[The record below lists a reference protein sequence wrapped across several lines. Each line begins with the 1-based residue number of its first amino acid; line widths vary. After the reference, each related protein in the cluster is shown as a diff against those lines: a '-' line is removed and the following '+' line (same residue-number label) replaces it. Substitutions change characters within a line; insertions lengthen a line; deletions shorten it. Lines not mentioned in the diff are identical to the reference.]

1 MQNSKDI
8 RPECRVNEQIRS
20 EYEASF
26 MRTPI
31 NRKHSLAARLLPT
44 MTAVAAVVFNP
55 SAQAQKLEEI
65 IVTAQKRAESLQ
77 DVSVSVTAL
86 GGEKLSDFGIARLE
100 EITAYVPN
108 FVMSET
114 GIGTQIY
121 IRGIGSGINQGFEQS
136 VGMYRD
142 GIYYGR
148 AQLSRAPIFDME
160 RVEVLR
166 GPQVTLF
173 GNNSIGG
180 AVSMT
185 ASSPTDEFEGSAS
198 YMADFDHGERETTL
212 IFSGPLSDAFGARLS
227 IRDYQ
232 MDGYI
237 FNGTLNDE
245 EPKRDYLTTRLKLA
259 FDSDDVT
266 WMNGNLLLERST
278 FDIKGRQI
286 AIFEDKPSGGFA
298 TSGSNYANGSRRETL
313 ATLLSG
319 LPSSNNATVLDTS
332 DLERRYSNKD
342 FSFNEIRSATLTMNF
357 NIGESELKSISGYLD
372 YNYND
377 ACDCDFT
384 GATLIQYESDED
396 YEQTSQEFRFT
407 SPSGNR
413 IEFIAGLYY
422 QKDELLFNDALIA
435 ARNSALQ
442 DLVTDVFGSDFG
454 TDLTDIAGPR
464 SFAQDTE
471 LYSGFSQ
478 FTFNIRDDLRLM
490 AGVRRSKTE
499 KEAER
504 KLTYTLPDRV
514 SPLTGT
520 PSLTADDLFIKVRNA
535 YNIGLLVS
543 PHLEQGDRTEWRT
556 SYAFIFEWDISE
568 DVLMYASRVRG
579 FKSGG
584 FDVRSNNPTDRN
596 KIINN
601 SGEFETVFATPSAFT
616 PGTFEFEDEGALAH
630 EIGFKTSIGGVAEIN
645 AAYFYTE
652 IEDLQVS
659 VFDGGVGFNV
669 TNAAE
674 AVTQGVEIDFR
685 AAVTD
690 NFTVNGS
697 IAWLDFEFKSYT
709 DAVCTADDRL
719 DLLGFSGAEITEV
732 LLPGPDGFLGSDPT
746 APPFSGFDDGSIKTL
761 INGNCTQFNPPGLTA
776 GQSDGGGTLYIAD
789 LTGATNQYVASY
801 SGAFSLNYEDE
812 VFDDNFLFRGSFDLN
827 FTGKYNP
834 TQNLD
839 PAAEQEGYEIY
850 NVRLGLTS
858 LENNWEIVLI
868 GRNIFNEQVIS
879 YANDV
884 PLSSS
889 QFGTVTK
896 YGFIQRTKSWAL
908 QGRYTF

>member
-1 MQNSKDI
+1 
-8 RPECRVNEQIRS
+8 
-20 EYEASF
+20 
-26 MRTPI
+26 MRTPTLKDPSAI
-31 NRKHSLAARLLPT
+31 SGLLPVCT
-44 MTAVAAVVFNP
+44 FVMAMIFNP
-55 SAQAQKLEEI
+55 LVTAQKLEEI

-86 GGEKLSDFGIARLE
+86 SGEKLADFGIARLE

-114 GIGTQIY
+114 GIGTNIY

-180 AVSMT
+180 AISMT
-185 ASSPTDEFEGSAS
+185 ASSPTDEFEGSVS
-198 YMADFDHGERETTL
+198 YLADFDHGEQETTM
-212 IFSGPLSDAFGARLS
+212 IFSGPLGDAFGARLS
-227 IRDYQ
+227 IRNYE

-237 FNGTLNDE
+237 FNETLDDE
-245 EPKRDYLTTRLKLA
+245 EPKRDYLTTRLKVA

-266 WMNGNLLLERST
+266 WVNGNLLLERST
-278 FDIKGRQI
+278 FNIKGRQI
-286 AIFEDKPSGGFA
+286 AIFQDNPSGGFA
-298 TSGSNYANGSRRETL
+298 TSTSNYANGSRRETL
-313 ATLLSG
+313 AVLLSD
-319 LPSSNNATVLDTS
+319 LPSSNGATVLDTS
-332 DLERRYSNKD
+332 SLERRYSNKD
-342 FSFNEIRSATLTMNF
+342 FSFNETNNATLTLNF
-357 NIGESELKSISGYLD
+357 ALGEWELKSISGYLD

-396 YEQTSQEFRFT
+396 YEQLSQELRFT
-407 SPSGNR
+407 SPSGSR
-413 IEFIAGLYY
+413 IEFIGGLYY

-435 ARNSALQ
+435 QRDSALQ
-442 DLVTDVFGSDFG
+442 DMVADVFGTDFG

-464 SFAQDTE
+464 SFNQDTE
-471 LYSGFSQ
+471 LYSAFSQ
-478 FTFNIRDDLRLM
+478 FTVNFRDDLRLM

-499 KEAER
+499 KEARRE
-504 KLTYTLPDRV
+504 LTFTLPDRV
-514 SPLTGT
+514 SPLGPTVG
-520 PSLTADDLFIKVRNA
+520 PPALSADDLFIKVRNA

-543 PHLEQGDRTEWRT
+543 PHLEEGERTEWRT
-556 SYAFIFEWDISE
+556 SYSLILEWDINE
-568 DVLMYASRVRG
+568 DVLLYASRVRG

-584 FDVRSNNPTDRN
+584 FDVRSNNPTDAS

-601 SGEFETVFATPSAFT
+601 NGDFETVFNTPTAFT
-616 PGTFEFEDEGALAH
+616 PGTFEFQDEGALAH
-630 EIGFKTSIGGVAEIN
+630 EIGIKTSLGGVAEIN

-674 AVTQGVEIDFR
+674 AVTQGFEVDVR
-685 AAVTD
+685 AALTEKITM
-690 NFTVNGS
+690 NAS
-697 IAWLDFEFKSYT
+697 LAWLDFEFKEYT

-719 DLLGFSGAEITEV
+719 ALLGFSGAEIDET
-732 LLPGPDGFLGSDPT
+732 LLPGPDGFFGTEPG
-746 APPFSGFDDGSIKTL
+746 APLFSGFDNGSIREL
-761 INGNCTQFNPPGLTA
+761 VNGNCTQINPEGLTA
-776 GQSDGGGTLYIAD
+776 GQNDGGGALYIAD
-789 LTGATNQYVASY
+789 LTGSTNQYVASY

-812 VFDDNFLFRGSFDLN
+812 IFDDEFLFRGSFDLN

-850 NVRLGLTS
+850 NLRLGLTS

>member
-1 MQNSKDI
+1 
-8 RPECRVNEQIRS
+8 
-20 EYEASF
+20 
-26 MRTPI
+26 MRTPTLKEI
-31 NRKHSLAARLLPT
+31 SQTSGLIPICT
-44 MTAVAAVVFNP
+44 FVISIIFNP
-55 SAQAQKLEEI
+55 LASAQKLEEI

-86 GGEKLSDFGIARLE
+86 SGEKLNDFGIARLE

-114 GIGTQIY
+114 GIGTNIY

-180 AVSMT
+180 AISMT
-185 ASSPTDEFEGSAS
+185 ASSPTDEFEGSVS
-198 YMADFDHGERETTL
+198 YLADFDHGEQETTL
-212 IFSGPLSDAFGARLS
+212 IFSGPLGDSFGARLS
-227 IRDYQ
+227 IRNYE
-232 MDGYI
+232 MGGYI
-237 FNGTLNDE
+237 YNETLNQD
-245 EPKRDYLTTRLKLA
+245 EPKRDYLTTRLNLS
-259 FDSDDVT
+259 FNSDDVT
-266 WMNGNLLLERST
+266 WMNGGLLLERST
-278 FDIKGRQI
+278 FNINGRQI
-286 AIFEDKPSGGFA
+286 AIIEDNASGGFA

-313 ATLLSG
+313 GVLLSN
-319 LPSSNNATVLDTS
+319 LPSVGGETVLDANA
-332 DLERRYSNKD
+332 LETRYSNKD
-342 FSFNEIRSATLTMNF
+342 FSFNETRNATLTLNF

-384 GATLIQYESDED
+384 GAKLIQYEADEE

-407 SPSGNR
+407 SPAGNK
-413 IEFIAGLYY
+413 IDFIAGVYY

-435 ARNSALQ
+435 ERGSALE
-442 DLVTDVFGSDFG
+442 DLVADVFGANFG

-464 SFAQDTE
+464 NFKQDTE
-471 LYSGFSQ
+471 LFSGFSQ
-478 FTFNIRDDLRLM
+478 FTINFRDDLRLM

-499 KEAER
+499 KEAR
-504 KLTYTLPDRV
+504 RQLTFTQSDRV

-520 PSLTADDLFIKVRNA
+520 DGPPALDADNLFIKVRNA

-543 PHLEQGDRTEWRT
+543 PHLEQGERTEWRT
-556 SYAFIFEWDISE
+556 SYALILEWDINE
-568 DVLMYASRVRG
+568 DILLYGSRVRG

-584 FDVRSNNPTDRN
+584 FDVRSNNPTDRS

-601 SGEFETVFATPSAFT
+601 DGEFESVFGAPTAFT
-616 PGTFEFEDEGALAH
+616 PGTFEFQDEEAIAH
-630 EIGFKTSIGGVAEIN
+630 ELGIKTSIGGVAEIN
-645 AAYFYTE
+645 ASYFYTE
-652 IEDLQVS
+652 IKDLQVS

-669 TNAAE
+669 TNAAK
-674 AVTQGVEIDFR
+674 AITQGIEIDVR
-685 AAVTD
+685 AAITD
-690 NFTVNGS
+690 KFTVNGS
-697 IAWLDFEFKSYT
+697 LGWLDFEFKEYT

-719 DLLGFSGAEITEV
+719 SLLGFSGAEINET
-732 LLPGPDGFLGSDPT
+732 LLPGPDGFLGSDPL
-746 APPFSGFDDGSIKTL
+746 APLFSGFDDGSIKEL
-761 INGNCTQFNPPGLTA
+761 VNGNCTQINPVGLTA
-776 GQSDGGGTLYIAD
+776 GQGDGGGTLYIAD
-789 LTGATNQYVASY
+789 LTGSTNQYVSSY
-801 SGAFSLNYEDE
+801 SGALSLNYEDE
-812 VFDDNFLFRGSFDLN
+812 VFDDQYLFRGSFDMN

-839 PAAEQEGYEIY
+839 PAAAQEGYEIY

-858 LENNWEIVLI
+858 LKENWELVLI

-908 QGRYTF
+908 QGRYNF